1 MGLITDS
8 NLHSEPLE
16 TEQAEQKN
24 NEYGMEIFENEA
36 PEAQVQSKKFMK
48 KKRAGTIKKN
58 SKIKDMIE
66 AKRGS

>member
-16 TEQAEQKN
+16 TEQKN
-24 NEYGMEIFENEA
+24 NDYGMDIFENEA
-36 PEAQVQSKKFMK
+36 PEAQVQSKKVTK
-48 KKRAGTIKKN
+48 KKRAGTLKKN
-58 SKIKDMIE
+58 SKSKDMIK